1 MPPPLRHLSRKP
13 RYSGGSARHIEFG
26 IPQIYSRISDRFRRI
41 RVVAERPGEGPFTI
55 LFADLRYCA
64 SPAGGLLSSR
74 QRPGEPPEAQ
84 PDGGEGNEGSQ
95 GFGEVLE
102 VLGETPVSVVYFVI
116 VAPDKFIMARQG
128 KVVFGDPPA
137 TKTCPACLSDDLNPA
152 ASKCEHCGSAVN
164 V

>member
-1 MPPPLRHLSRKP
+1 MLLGHGPANGRN
-13 RYSGGSARHIEFG
+13 
-26 IPQIYSRISDRFRRI
+26 RRI
-41 RVVAERPGEGPFTI
+41 RVVAGRPGEGPFTI
-55 LFADLRYCA
+55 LFADLRYRA

-84 PDGGEGNEGSQ
+84 PDGGEGNQGGQ

-116 VAPDKFIMARQG
+116 VAPY
-128 KVVFGDPPA
+128 
-137 TKTCPACLSDDLNPA
+137 KTCPACLSDDLNPA
-152 ASKCEHCGSAVN
+152 ASKCKHCGSAVN